1 MPETTTPKNR
11 CQTPLRCAK
20 AAARRRTAFT
30 LAEVMIAIGILGVG
44 MAMVASV
51 FPAAIKANRL
61 STNSTLGTI
70 IYENGLAMAKLVFTA
85 DVPPYGSS
93 ADIWEVSNTAL
104 TRSKVIDEGI
114 TGRAFLPITEQ
125 HYPNDPNGTAG
136 LPNQLGYAILI
147 RKIDLDDDT
156 EPSDHKK
163 QEEGYQI
170 CSVAYRKKSGGV
182 VSWGYVQVGGIIND
196 GGAQVQIVGN
206 DGDLRQ
212 GSPLIFV
219 NTGDYGI
226 IMQIDRDES
235 EIRVTLD
242 RPILSVNTTTY
253 ALILKEDGED
263 LSPAIATMFTRT
275 GLRP

>member
-1 MPETTTPKNR
+1 MPSTSTPKNR
-11 CQTPLRCAK
+11 CQTPFRCTK

-70 IYENGLAMAKLVFTA
+70 ICENGLAMAKLVFTA
-85 DVPPYGSS
+85 DVSPYGSD
-93 ADIWEVSNTAL
+93 ADRWEVSNTTL
-104 TRSKVIDEGI
+104 TRDRRIDEG
-114 TGRAFLPITEQ
+114 TFGREFLPITEQ
-125 HYPNDPNGTAG
+125 HYPNGTVNN
-136 LPNQLGYAILI
+136 PNQLGYAVLI

-156 EPSDHKK
+156 NPSGYKK

-170 CSVAYRKKSGGV
+170 CSVAYRKQSGGS
-182 VSWGYVQVGGIIND
+182 VSWGYVQVGGIDND
-196 GGAQVQIVGN
+196 GGAQVKIIGN
-206 DGDLRQ
+206 DIDLRQ

-226 IMQIDRDES
+226 IMQIDRTVTP
-235 EIRVTLD
+235 ITVTLD
-242 RPILSVNTTTY
+242 RPILSVNKTTY
-253 ALILKEDGED
+253 ALILKEDGEPD
-263 LSPAIATMFTRT
+263 RSPAIATMFTRT